1 MLESMRRLIV
11 SAERFRSRAAEHLG
25 LALSD
30 VILLSLIG
38 YPEPL
43 TPTELAAAL
52 GRNASTITAA
62 IDRLE
67 SAGLIVR
74 KPHPHDRRKT
84 ILAVSGEGE
93 RALRWLR
100 SFSVDAFAHLDAEA
114 LEDLAESF
122 TDTAAAV
129 EAQARRLDAQP
140 FVPSGRG
147 PRG

>member
-1 MLESMRRLIV
+1 MLESMRRLLV
-11 SAERFRSRAAEHLG
+11 SSERFRSRAAEHLG
-25 LALSD
+25 LALSE
-30 VILLSLIG
+30 VIMLSLIG

-43 TPTELAAAL
+43 TPTDLAVAL

-74 KPHPHDRRKT
+74 KPHPNDRRKT
-84 ILAVSGEGE
+84 ILAVSGEGQ

-100 SFSVDAFAHLDAEA
+100 SFSVDAFAHLDAAA

-122 TDTAAAV
+122 TGTAESI
-129 EAQARRLDAQP
+129 EAQARRLDTQP
-140 FVPSGRG
+140 FVPSGRR
-147 PRG
+147 PRD